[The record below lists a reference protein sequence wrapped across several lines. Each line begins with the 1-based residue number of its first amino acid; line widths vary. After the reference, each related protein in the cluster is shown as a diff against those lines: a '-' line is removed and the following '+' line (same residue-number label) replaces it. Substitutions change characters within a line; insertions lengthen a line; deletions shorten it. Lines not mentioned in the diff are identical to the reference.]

1 MEVIGS
7 NQVPTKSTGVARGC
21 SAWRVSGVAK
31 IGYGPGNLVMYP
43 ILLVRELHVVGY
55 EHHLLA
61 IWKQLLAI
69 RQDDKAGNHRS
80 GNPAG
85 IPRQFVP
92 FTPTTR
98 ALVIFPFR
106 HLHSTQHQQYH
117 S

>member
-1 MEVIGS
+1 
-7 NQVPTKSTGVARGC
+7 
-21 SAWRVSGVAK
+21 
-31 IGYGPGNLVMYP
+31 LVMYP